1 MRYAFV
7 FAALVTAVI
16 ILSFAGQTGAAVCE
30 IVVVQSSEIRPF
42 QEALEGFEETSGCS
56 IKEVIAVQPGIPDL
70 SSIVRRLRPDAI
82 LALGLDAVIRLQQ
95 IRDIPVFFTMAA
107 NLPDNVRSADNISGV
122 SMIVEPERQ
131 IEALKLILPNIR
143 RVGVIFN
150 AANSGIFVDRFI
162 QSGRKN
168 HLEIIAV
175 RAKNPQDVSHLLS
188 ELKGRADAI
197 VMLPDLALI
206 TQETVNAMLLFSF
219 NHSIPLVSFSEKFAG
234 MGALAAIAIIP
245 RDLGRQTGEMV
256 REYFR
261 GRIASKNLSNYANRR
276 SYARK
281 SEIFINWTVARKLG
295 ISLRDDLLK
304 KSIKVE

>member
-1 MRYAFV
+1 MRYASV

-16 ILSFAGQTGAAVCE
+16 ILSFAGHGEAAVCE
-30 IVVVQSSEIRPF
+30 VVVVQSSEIRPF

-56 IKEVIAVQPGIPDL
+56 IKEVISVQPGIPDL
-70 SSIVRRLRPDAI
+70 SSIVRRLRPDAV

-107 NLPDNVRSADNISGV
+107 NLPENVRAGDNVSGV

-131 IEALKLILPNIR
+131 IEALKLVLPNIR
-143 RVGVIFN
+143 RAGVIFN
-150 AANSGIFVDRFI
+150 AARSRNFIDRLI
-162 QSGRKN
+162 QAGRR
-168 HLEIIAV
+168 HHVEIIATP
-175 RAKNPQDVSHLLS
+175 AKSPQDVLHLLS
-188 ELKGRADAI
+188 ELKGRADVI
-197 VMLPDLALI
+197 VMLPDLTLM

-256 REYFR
+256 REYLR
-261 GRIASKNLSNYANRR
+261 DRIAYKNRR

-281 SEIFINWTVARKLG
+281 NEIFINWTVARKLG
-295 ISLRDDLLK
+295 INLRDELLK

>member
-1 MRYAFV
+1 MRYASV

-16 ILSFAGQTGAAVCE
+16 IVSFAGHGEAAVCE
-30 IVVVQSSEIRPF
+30 VVVVQSSEIRPF

-56 IKEVIAVQPGIPDL
+56 IKEVISVQPGIPDL
-70 SSIVRRLRPDAI
+70 SSMVRRLRPDAI
-82 LALGLDAVIRLQQ
+82 LALGLDSVIRLQQ

-107 NLPDNVRSADNISGV
+107 NLPENVRSVDNVSGV

-131 IEALKLILPNIR
+131 IEALKLLLPNIR
-143 RVGVIFN
+143 RAGVIFN
-150 AANSGIFVDRFI
+150 ASRSRNFIDRLI
-162 QSGRKN
+162 QAGRK
-168 HLEIIAV
+168 HHVEIIATP
-175 RAKNPQDVSHLLS
+175 AKSPQDVFHLLS

-197 VMLPDLALI
+197 VMLPDLTLM

-219 NHSIPLVSFSEKFAG
+219 KNSIPLVSFSEKFAG
-234 MGALAAIAIIP
+234 MGALAAIAVIP

-256 REYFR
+256 REYLR
-261 GRIASKNLSNYANRR
+261 NKIAYKNRR

-281 SEIFINWTVARKLG
+281 NEIFINWTVARKLG
-295 ISLRDDLLK
+295 ISIRDELLK

>member
-1 MRYAFV
+1 MRYRLAL
-7 FAALVTAVI
+7 AAVAATAI
-16 ILSFAGQTGAAVCE
+16 IISFAGHGEAAVCE

-42 QEALEGFEETSGCS
+42 QDALDGFEETSGCS
-56 IKEVIAVQPGIPDL
+56 VKEVISVHPGIPDL
-70 SSIVRRLRPDAI
+70 SSRVRRLRPDAI
-82 LALGLDAVIRLQQ
+82 LALGLDSVLRLQQ
-95 IRDIPVFFTMAA
+95 IREIPVFFTMAA
-107 NLPDNVRSADNISGV
+107 NLPENVRSAGNVSGV

-131 IEALKLILPNIR
+131 IEALKLVLPNIR

-150 AANSGIFVDRFI
+150 VANSGIFVDRFI
-162 QSGRKN
+162 QAGRKN
-168 HLEIIAV
+168 HVEIIAA
-175 RAKNPQDVSHLLS
+175 RAKSPQDVLHLLS
-188 ELKGRADAI
+188 ELKGRAEAI
-197 VMLPDLALI
+197 IMLPDLTLI

-245 RDLGRQTGEMV
+245 LDLGRQTGEMA

-261 GRIASKNLSNYANRR
+261 DRTAYKNRR

-281 SEIFINWTVARKLG
+281 NAIYINWTVARKLG
-295 ISLRDDLLK
+295 INIRDDILK